1 MTNGSS
7 MEGNM
12 LARIAAISTA
22 AMLTLG
28 SAQAQDYPV
37 RTITLVVPYAAGGP
51 VDTVGRI
58 FAQYLGEA
66 LKQQVVVEN
75 VAGAGGM
82 VGSQRVAQSAP
93 DGYRILHAGSAVLAQ
108 NQLIYKKPLVD
119 GQKDFEMIAIFSDQA
134 RVLAVR
140 KDFPAQN
147 LKEFNAYAKANAA
160 KMQYGSA
167 GVGSGSH
174 ICPLMMDSING
185 VKLTHVP
192 YRGSG
197 PAMQDLVAGRLDF
210 IAEQIAT
217 IVSLVEAGSIRALA
231 VLGEERVPALPNVPT
246 SKEEGFPELDCGS
259 WGAIV
264 APKGTPEPIL
274 RKLAEA
280 TSQALDSPGLKE
292 RFNQI
297 GVGIPNKERRSIE
310 FLRAYLPKD
319 IERWTKVVRAAN
331 IQLD

>member
-1 MTNGSS
+1 MT
-7 MEGNM
+7 EGHLRTRSTS
-12 LARIAAISTA
+12 LAAAAALTLSFTA
-22 AMLTLG
+22 AV
-28 SAQAQDYPV
+28 AQDYPA
-37 RTITLVVPYAAGGP
+37 RAITYVVPYAAGGP
-51 VDTVGRI
+51 VDTVARI
-58 FAQYLGEA
+58 FAQHLGEA

-75 VAGAGGM
+75 VGGAGGM

-93 DGYRILHAGSAVLAQ
+93 DGYRLLHAGSAVLAQ

-119 GQKDFEMIAIFSDQA
+119 GQKDFEMISIFSDQA
-134 RVLAVR
+134 RVLVVR
-140 KDFPAQN
+140 KDFPAN
-147 LKEFNAYAKANAA
+147 TLAEFNAYAKANGA

-174 ICPLMMDSING
+174 ICPLMLDAING
-185 VKLTHVP
+185 TKITHVP

-217 IVSLVEAGSIRALA
+217 IVSLVEVGSIKAIA
-231 VLGEERVPALPNVPT
+231 VLGEDRVPALANVPT
-246 SKEEGFPELDCGS
+246 SKEAGLPDLDCGS
-259 WGAIV
+259 WGALV
-264 APKGTPEPIL
+264 APKGTPEPII

-280 TSQALDSPGLKE
+280 TDKALDAPALKE

-297 GVGIPNKERRSIE
+297 GVGIPSKERRSVE

-319 IERWTKVVRAAN
+319 IARWTSVVKAAN

>member
-1 MTNGSS
+1 MS
-7 MEGNM
+7 
-12 LARIAAISTA
+12 RHIAAFIAAATA
-22 AMLTLG
+22 TL
-28 SAQAQDYPV
+28 SAASAQDYPA

-58 FAQYLGEA
+58 FAQSLGEA

-82 VGSQRVAQSAP
+82 IGSQRVAQSSP

-140 KDFPAQN
+140 KDFPAKD
-147 LKEFNAYAKANAA
+147 LKEFNAYAKANGG

-174 ICPLMMDSING
+174 ICPLMMDTING
-185 VKLTHVP
+185 TKIAHVP

-217 IVSLVEAGSIRALA
+217 IVALVEAGSIRALA
-231 VLGEERVPALPNVPT
+231 VLGEDRVPALPNVPT
-246 SKEEGFPELDCGS
+246 SKEQGFPELDCGS
-259 WGAIV
+259 WGALV
-264 APKGTPEPIL
+264 APKGTPEPIV
-274 RKLAEA
+274 RKLADA
-280 TSQALDSPGLKE
+280 PSQALEAPALKE
-292 RFNQI
+292 RFGQI
-297 GVGIPNKERRSIE
+297 GVGIPSKERRSIE
-310 FLRAYLPKD
+310 FLRDYLPKD
-319 IERWTKVVRAAN
+319 IDRWTKVVRAAN